1 MKSNIVIRNSSGWV
15 SVPADPA
22 LILGFECAVHRS
34 IDKAGWSVSIVSRG
48 IAFVTGWKTR
58 EGAIRETERRI
69 LNKGTETVKA
79 SIESYPEAPASA
91 PAFVPRKKAPA
102 ADIDTVV
109 RLVGDKAGLTDKE
122 RAAVRKA
129 LNGRTGQLK
138 AKAPSAFGHDDE
150 RLACAAWNGIQ
161 PNGFKIGTFSVLSL
175 SRYPECAELFRKL
188 SAIKWPDAFDSD
200 KKALVD
206 AGVW

>member
-1 MKSNIVIRNSSGWV
+1 MKSNIIIRNSSGWV
-15 SVPADPA
+15 SVPAD
-22 LILGFECAVHRS
+22 LVKIQGFDCAVHKA

-58 EGAIRETERRI
+58 EGAIHETERRI
-69 LNKGTETVKA
+69 LNKGGEAVLTCIGNYEL
-79 SIESYPEAPASA
+79 APASA

-109 RLVGDKAGLTDKE
+109 RLVGDKANLTDKE

-138 AKAPSAFGHDDE
+138 AKSPSAFGDADE
-150 RLACAAWNGIQ
+150 RLACAAWQGIQ

-175 SRYPECAELFRKL
+175 TRDAECAALFEKL
-188 SAIKWPDAFDSD
+188 SKIKWPDAFDSD

-206 AGVW
+206 AGAW

>member
-1 MKSNIVIRNSSGWV
+1 MKSTIVIRNSSGWV

-22 LILGFECAVHRS
+22 LILGFECAVHKS

-91 PAFVPRKKAPA
+91 PAC
-102 ADIDTVV
+102 DIDTVV
-109 RLVGDKAGLTDKE
+109 RLVATRQSGDGGDRTKACGP
-122 RAAVRKA
+122 
-129 LNGRTGQLK
+129 RTPQ
-138 AKAPSAFGHDDE
+138 GH
-150 RLACAAWNGIQ
+150 RR
-161 PNGFKIGTFSVLSL
+161 F
-175 SRYPECAELFRKL
+175 
-188 SAIKWPDAFDSD
+188 
-200 KKALVD
+200 
-206 AGVW
+206 